1 MSLGGDRRER
11 LTVATDTHMPLGS
24 TSAVARDLP
33 SIRSAPERRSSAG
46 RRWRVALVV
55 CGLALLAYLL
65 ADIGLATVAQSF
77 RALSWRLLIVLVFPC
92 VLIKLFDTLGW
103 QCTFV
108 ATRVPLWTL
117 ARIRLAGQA
126 VNTTTPTGT
135 LGGDAVKIWMLRDR
149 VRPSVSLASLIVSKT
164 TMVASQGI
172 FLAIGVLVARH
183 ILGIGTPL
191 VRGMEWLLLL
201 EVVAVVG
208 FVVVQLA
215 GVLGRGHRI
224 LQRVGIGMGQ
234 KVGEAARGADRAL
247 ATLYRGHPGRVA
259 QSVTWNVLGWFA
271 SAAETWLILYLLGST
286 VSPSGALAIEAFS
299 VGVRFATFFVPAQIG
314 VAEAGSVAACAALGI
329 GADIGLSL
337 SLVRRVREAAWA
349 GIGLLLLAGSP
360 RPAPAMIAASK
371 V

>member
-1 MSLGGDRRER
+1 MWLGGDRRAR

-33 SIRSAPERRSSAG
+33 SIRSAPKRRSSAG
-46 RRWRVALVV
+46 RWWRVALVV
-55 CGLALLAYLL
+55 SGLALLAYLL
-65 ADIGLATVAQSF
+65 ADIGLAAVAQSF
-77 RALSWRLLIVLVFPC
+77 RVLSWRLLIVLVFPC
-92 VLIKLFDTLGW
+92 VLIKLFDTLAW
-103 QCTFV
+103 QPTFV
-108 ATRVPLWTL
+108 GTRVPLWTL
-117 ARIRLAGQA
+117 ARVRLAGQA

-234 KVGEAARGADRAL
+234 TVGEAARGADRAL
-247 ATLYRGHPGRVA
+247 TTLYRGHPGRVA
-259 QSVTWNVLGWFA
+259 QSVTWSVLGWFA

-286 VSPSGALAIEAFS
+286 VSPSGALTIEAFS
-299 VGVRFATFFVPAQIG
+299 VGVRFATFFVPTQIG
-314 VAEAGSVAACAALGI
+314 VAEAGSVAACAALGL

-360 RPAPAMIAASK
+360 RPAPAMVPAPE